1 MFRSNDCIRL
11 TKDYLKNYSYRQ
23 QAVRNI
29 ELDMQDLNHELAD
42 VSVRAVDYRPST
54 SSGAP
59 ELNGIE
65 QQAHVR
71 ALQEQEVKALQVN
84 RRRLQTHLEKM
95 ESSLGRLPDDEQ
107 KILKKHYIEHY
118 TYAEI
123 GEEMGLSER
132 SCQRKANE
140 ATRSLAIMLF
150 HDYAEQDVFFIGTTH

>member
-1 MFRSNDCIRL
+1 MFRSNDCIKL

-29 ELDMQDLNHELAD
+29 ELDMQDLNRELAD

-54 SSGAP
+54 SSGAS
-59 ELNGIE
+59 ELNGTE

-95 ESSLGRLPDDEQ
+95 ENSLGRLPDDEQ
-107 KILKKHYIEHY
+107 KILRKHYIEHY

-123 GEEMGLSER
+123 GEELGLSER

>member
-1 MFRSNDCIRL
+1 MFRSNDCIKL

-29 ELDMQDLNHELAD
+29 ELDMQDLNRELAD

-54 SSGAP
+54 GSGVP
-59 ELNGIE
+59 ELNGTE

-71 ALQEQEVKALQVN
+71 ALQEQEIKALQIN
-84 RRRLQTHLEKM
+84 RRRLLTHLEKM
-95 ESSLGRLPDDEQ
+95 ESSLCRLPEDEQ
-107 KILKKHYIEHY
+107 KVLKKHYVEHY

-123 GEEMGLSER
+123 GEELGLSER

>member
-1 MFRSNDCIRL
+1 MFRSNDCIKL

-29 ELDMQDLNHELAD
+29 ELDMQDLSRELAD

-59 ELNGIE
+59 ELNGTE

-71 ALQEQEVKALQVN
+71 VLQEQEVKALQVN

-95 ESSLGRLPDDEQ
+95 ESSLCRLPDDEQ
-107 KILKKHYIEHY
+107 KILKKHYIEHH

-123 GEEMGLSER
+123 GEELGLSER

>member
-1 MFRSNDCIRL
+1 MFRSNDCIKL

-29 ELDMQDLNHELAD
+29 ELDMQDFNHELAD
-42 VSVRAVDYRPST
+42 VSVRAVNYRPST
-54 SSGAP
+54 SSGAS
-59 ELNGIE
+59 ELNGTE
-65 QQAHVR
+65 QQAHLR
-71 ALQEQEVKALQVN
+71 TLQEQEVKALQVN

-123 GEEMGLSER
+123 GEELGLSER

-140 ATRSLAIMLF
+140 ATRSLATMLF